1 MHPTPAIEFRA
12 VSKAFGGAMANDGIG
27 FSVEGGSIHAVVGE
41 NGAGKTTL
49 MNLLAGL
56 HKPDAWQI
64 RIQGQPVSF
73 SGPQDAIR
81 AGIGMVHQHF
91 MLVDR
96 FTVLQNILLSCEKNF
111 GWLKTTQA
119 RQKIAMICRDLGLS
133 LALDHPVDTLPVG
146 LRQRVE
152 IVKLLYQGGDILIF
166 DEPTA
171 VLTPDETED
180 LLALLRQMR
189 TQGKTV
195 LYVSHK
201 LSEVLAVADQ
211 VTVLRQ
217 GRLVATVEAATAT
230 REQLVEMMIGRAV
243 LSAPP
248 ERSQQ
253 TGPTLLELSDVFC
266 QDGRRAKTLQGLSL
280 QIRGGEIYGVVG
292 VSGNGQQEL
301 TGVVT
306 GALVPVSGRVV
317 VAGDNIAGE
326 DAAAVRRR
334 GVGLIPEDRDRQ
346 GLVGKMAVWE
356 NMLLGQV
363 RRLEFS
369 PTGFLSE
376 KNCQSH
382 VMEQVRQYSI
392 RLGSISQPVRSLSG
406 GNRQKVILAREL
418 NLQPKVLVASQP
430 VRGLDV
436 GAAEMVYERLR
447 AARNAGAAV
456 LLISADLEEVLEL
469 ADRVGILY
477 RGQIVREF
485 RPGELTPAEIGHYM
499 LSGSKE
505 AAPA

>member
-1 MHPTPAIEFRA
+1 L
-12 VSKAFGGAMANDGIG
+12 ANDGIG
-27 FSVEGGSIHAVVGE
+27 FSVERGAIHAVVGE

-56 HKPDAWQI
+56 HKPDAGQI

-73 SGPQDAIR
+73 AGPQDAIR

-96 FTVLQNILLSCEKNF
+96 FTVLQNIMLSCEKNY
-111 GWLKTTQA
+111 GWLDRAQA
-119 RQKIAMICRDLGLS
+119 RQKIATICRSLGLM
-133 LALDHPVDTLPVG
+133 LDLDCPVGDLPVG

-152 IVKLLYQGGDILIF
+152 IVKLLYCGGDILIF

-171 VLTPDETED
+171 VLTPTETED
-180 LLALLRQMR
+180 LLALLREMR
-189 TQGKTV
+189 AQGKTV

-201 LSEVLAVADQ
+201 LSEVLAIADR

-217 GRLVATVEAATAT
+217 GRLVGTVEAATAT
-230 REQLVEMMIGRAV
+230 RECLVEMMIGRAILV
-243 LSAPP
+243 APQA
-248 ERSQQ
+248 RSQKI
-253 TGPTLLELSDVFC
+253 GPTLLELSEVCC
-266 QDGRRAKTLQGLSL
+266 QDGRRAKSLQGLSL

-306 GALVPVSGRVV
+306 GAVAPSSGSVA
-317 VAGDNIAGE
+317 VAGVNIAGD

-346 GLVGKMAVWE
+346 GLIGAMTVWE
-356 NMLLGQV
+356 NMLLGQL
-363 RRLEFS
+363 RRSEFS
-369 PTGFLSE
+369 RGGILSE
-376 KNCQSH
+376 KNCQRH
-382 VMEQVRQYSI
+382 VAEQVKQYSI
-392 RLGSISQPVRSLSG
+392 RLASIEQPVRSLSG

-418 NLQPKVLVASQP
+418 NLQPQVLVASQP

-447 AARNAGAAV
+447 AARSAGAAV
-456 LLISADLEEVLEL
+456 LLISADLEEVLDL
-469 ADRVGILY
+469 ADRVGVLY
-477 RGQIVREF
+477 RGRIVREF
-485 RPGELTPAEIGHYM
+485 SPGELTPGEIGHYM

>member
-1 MHPTPAIEFRA
+1 MPLIEFCG
-12 VSKAFGGAMANDGIG
+12 VSKTFGGAMANGGIG
-27 FSVEGGSIHAVVGE
+27 FAVGRGEIHAVVGE

-56 HKPDAWQI
+56 HKPDAGQI
-64 RIQGQPVSF
+64 RIQGQPVRF
-73 SGPQDAIR
+73 AGPQDAIR

-96 FTVLQNILLSCEKNF
+96 FTVLQNIMISCEKNF

-119 RQKIAMICRDLGLS
+119 RQKIATICRDLGLS
-133 LALDHPVDTLPVG
+133 LDLDCPVDALPVG

-152 IVKLLYQGGDILIF
+152 IVKLLYRGGDILIF

-171 VLTPDETED
+171 VLTPAETED

-189 TQGKTV
+189 AQGKTV
-195 LYVSHK
+195 MYVSHK
-201 LSEVLAVADQ
+201 LSEVLAIADR

-217 GRLVATVEAATAT
+217 GRLIGTVEAAKAT
-230 REQLVEMMIGRAV
+230 REELVEMMIGRAIF
-243 LSAPP
+243 SAPQ
-248 ERSQQ
+248 ERSQKI
-253 TGPTLLELSDVFC
+253 GPTMLELSAVCC

-280 QIRGGEIYGVVG
+280 RICGGEIYGVVG

-306 GALVPVSGRVV
+306 GAVAPVSGSVV
-317 VAGDNIAGE
+317 IAGVDIAGE
-326 DAAAVRRR
+326 DAATVRRR

-346 GLVGKMAVWE
+346 GLIGTMAVWE
-356 NMLLGQV
+356 NMLLGQL
-363 RRLEFS
+363 RSPEFS
-369 PTGFLSE
+369 PSGFLSE
-376 KNCQSH
+376 KNCQRH
-382 VMEQVRQYSI
+382 VTEQVRQYSI
-392 RLGSISQPVRSLSG
+392 RLGSIGQPVRSLSG

-469 ADRVGILY
+469 ADRVGVLY
-477 RGQIVREF
+477 RGRIVREF

-505 AAPA
+505 VAPA